1 MTLTR
6 IRQRT
11 DRSGG
16 SRRRRRPARSTHAT
30 GGPGSDSRA
39 VEDPKKRAWVSMHQW
54 RLYHTRWTAGDGW
67 EGTPPRSIEDRRG
80 RWGEDPPSFLLRR
93 KSTGSYTVFK
103 KPCSIF
109 FLSFKEVLPLTF

>member
-39 VEDPKKRAWVSMHQW
+39 VEDPKEKSSGVHASVA
-54 RLYHTRWTAGDGW
+54 LYHTRWTAGDGW
-67 EGTPPRSIEDRRG
+67 EGTPPRTMGRG
-80 RWGEDPPSFLLRR
+80 SAVISVEKKVHR
-93 KSTGSYTVFK
+93 KLYSV
-103 KPCSIF
+103 
-109 FLSFKEVLPLTF
+109 